1 MTRERTTQPTDLEL
15 MMFYD
20 GELEEPRRREVE
32 AFLAVSSEDAL
43 AAEGKLLGLAGV
55 GRVLREDIVTAPR
68 FQVDLTAA
76 IMAGVERER
85 AKDQEKSESSESSVK
100 GAAKTS
106 ELGKPKSEKSGDP
119 KVVPLKTGTKSGGA
133 VDAGAAND
141 KSAND
146 NGRFILGLA
155 GVAAAAAAALFF
167 WGRAPE
173 AGPVAQTS
181 AATTVEAP
189 TTNTPKPAVTV
200 AEKAAPLKNPVAA
213 VLEEERPPPVEVA
226 SVDFGKRTGA
236 IYYMAGDTKETQGET
251 TTVVWVADE

>member
-1 MTRERTTQPTDLEL
+1 MTRERSTPPTDLEL
-15 MMFYD
+15 MMFHD

-32 AFLAVSSEDAL
+32 AFLAVSSESAL

-68 FQVDLTAA
+68 FQVDLTSA
-76 IMAGVERER
+76 IMAGVERES
-85 AKDQEKSESSESSVK
+85 AKDQEKSESSVK

-106 ELGKPKSEKSGDP
+106 ELGKPKSEKSGEP
-119 KVVPLKTGTKSGGA
+119 KVVPLKAGIKPEGT
-133 VDAGAAND
+133 VDAGA
-141 KSAND
+141 AND

-173 AGPVAQTS
+173 AGPVATT

-189 TTNTPKPAVTV
+189 ATNTPKPAVTV

-213 VLEEERPPPVEVA
+213 VLEDERPPPVEVA

>member
-1 MTRERTTQPTDLEL
+1 MTRERTTRPTDLEL

-20 GELEEPRRREVE
+20 GELDEPRRREVE
-32 AFLAVSSEDAL
+32 AFLAVSSEGQL

-68 FQVDLTAA
+68 FQVDLTSA

-85 AKDQEKSESSESSVK
+85 AKESSSQASSAIEKAQPKKSVEPK
-100 GAAKTS
+100 KSAENGDAKA
-106 ELGKPKSEKSGDP
+106 ELGRKS
-119 KVVPLKTGTKSGGA
+119 KVVPLTSPESESA
-133 VDAGAAND
+133 RPAA
-141 KSAND
+141 AND

-173 AGPVAQTS
+173 SGPVAQST
-181 AATTVEAP
+181 AADTAEVATAAS
-189 TTNTPKPAVTV
+189 PKPAVTV

-213 VLEEERPPPVEVA
+213 VLEDERPPPVEVA